1 LYGIMIIR
9 VLTNPEAAVLP
20 TARLP
25 AGLTLRDVIGKGR
38 PGRIHGWSRPIGPSL
53 TSPERL
59 GPD

>member
-1 LYGIMIIR
+1 MIIR

-38 PGRIHGWSRPIGPSL
+38 PGRIHGWFRPIGPSF
-53 TSPERL
+53 TSPE
-59 GPD
+59 